1 MVLMYLC
8 TTFNLMFDQLLCS
21 WSKVVFVP
29 CIHCTELSW
38 KLTAFT
44 SFLFFLA
51 ATSQHILEVSLN
63 STSIGR
69 EDLLGHTI
77 DLTCS
82 LINSSEVQ
90 LYNTLQWLDG
100 ELPIKQ
106 SSGREIIRCGT
117 SITLRFLNFSLLD
130 FGMYRC
136 RCVNLFSFEEYKG
149 ENYNIMPFCSHP
161 SNITLLPEGKWYT

>member
-1 MVLMYLC
+1 MYSLYG
-8 TTFNLMFDQLLCS
+8 
-21 WSKVVFVP
+21 
-29 CIHCTELSW
+29 IEL
-38 KLTAFT
+38 KIITAFT
-44 SFLFFLA
+44 SFLFFLP

-63 STSIGR
+63 STSLGR
-69 EDLLGHTI
+69 EDLVGHTI

-82 LINSSEVQ
+82 LINSSEVR

-106 SSGREIIRCGT
+106 SSSREIIRCGT

-136 RCVNLFSFEEYKG
+136 RCVNLFSFEEYER

-161 SNITLLPEGKWYT
+161 SNITLLPEGKYT